1 MTAPAPRKLNV
12 FFDVDHT
19 LVMPPNNTAR
29 RHIHDVFRQLT
40 EMGHSIYVWSGLGI
54 REWDMRRNGVD
65 QFVSGYYT
73 KPLFDY
79 RARLVE
85 CGIMVVPD
93 FVIDDHPAVV
103 ADFDGYQISDIGSG
117 DDDELLEVLRLI
129 EDHASKPVDDL
140 AP

>member
-1 MTAPAPRKLNV
+1 MTAGRKLNV

-29 RHIHDVFRQLT
+29 RHAHDVFRRLT
-40 EMGHSIYVWSGLGI
+40 EQGHSIYIWSGLGD
-54 REWDMRRNGVD
+54 REWDMRRHGLD
-65 QFVSGYYT
+65 GFVTGYYT

-79 RARLVE
+79 RRRLQE
-85 CGIMVVPD
+85 LDIMVVPD

-103 ADFDGYQISDIGSG
+103 ADFDGYHISDLGNG

-129 EDHASKPVDDL
+129 EYHASKPADI